1 MEHGMSD
8 EKWCIDTGLAIQF
21 PVYTRFNANDVLPDP
36 ITPLGA
42 SMFWNPEMFPGGS
55 LAYAELGSATAVEAI
70 ENEAWPFGAFCYGYL
85 YVNVTMARLVGIRSG
100 IGWEGIDAA
109 FFGSH
114 PDAPTHKDLPTD
126 INPELSQ
133 KIADRTTWTLTT
145 STFPELDEETRIAD
159 GLRASRPDFSTLTNA
174 ALVAYAR
181 SMMPYSRLM
190 WRGEVVAGSQAAIGP
205 AVVMSIL
212 GPDNPVNVVDI
223 TGPAGDV
230 VSAMPS
236 YALWDMSRLVRAS
249 APLTKAFDEGIEG
262 LNERLRANHPDFAQH
277 FAAFIREFGYRGPS
291 EWDMGAD
298 SWETKPE
305 LALSLLDRMRQL
317 DDADSPSSKQAAHAA
332 ATDKAM
338 MEATAGMDAATEA
351 AFRGAIGSARRFAGW
366 RESGKSS
373 CIKIMNEARMALIE
387 LGERLAAKGVLDH
400 SRQIFIA
407 LDEELDSLALEETTL
422 RPVLAQREKEWNAL
436 KELEVPTFLDGSK
449 PIPPISEVPRKGANR
464 AEKAAKGTILTGAAA
479 STGIVEGVARVITGT
494 DAISE
499 FQPGEILVAP
509 QTDPSWTPLFMV
521 ASAVIVD
528 TGSMGSHAMIVAREL
543 GIPCVAGLPKATEM
557 IGTGT
562 RVRVDGAA
570 GTVEI
575 L

>member
-1 MEHGMSD
+1 M
-8 EKWCIDTGLAIQF
+8 DTFMAKAWITDTDPSTRF
-21 PVYTRFNANDVLPDP
+21 PVFTRLNAADVMSDP

-42 SMFWNPEMFPGGS
+42 SMCWIPNVLPGWASGYVEDICFTS
-55 LAYAELGSATAVEAI
+55 DELAEASSV
-70 ENEAWPFGAFCYGYL
+70 AGFFYGYL
-85 YVNVTMARLVGIRSG
+85 YVNQSSVRVLGIRKG
-100 IGWEGIDAA
+100 MGWETIDAI
-109 FFGSH
+109 FFNSPG
-114 PDAPTHKDLPTD
+114 APAHETSPTD
-126 INPELSQ
+126 ENPALT
-133 KIADRTTWTLTT
+133 ALAPARAGWALTT
-145 STFPELDEETRIAD
+145 SKFEGADEDEAIAD
-159 GLRASRPDFSTLTNA
+159 DLRRNRPNLRGMSNRALVARARSVMPYERLAWRSEQIGSSNA
-174 ALVAYAR
+174 AL
-181 SMMPYSRLM
+181 
-190 WRGEVVAGSQAAIGP
+190 GP
-205 AVVMSIL
+205 AVAGQIL
-212 GPDNPVNVVDI
+212 GDKALLLVTI
-223 TGPAGDV
+223 LGYAGDV
-230 VSAMPS
+230 ESAAPTYSLWSLSRTVKNDPKMT
-236 YALWDMSRLVRAS
+236 AL
-249 APLTKAFDEGIEG
+249 FDSGV
-262 LNERLRANHPDFAQH
+262 DKVVAQLPTARGGFWSD
-277 FAAFIREFGYRGPS
+277 FAAFIAEFGYRGPS
-291 EWDMGAD
+291 EWDLGTE
-298 SWETKPE
+298 SWESKPS
-305 LALSLLDRMRQL
+305 LALGLIDRMRQL

-338 MEATAGMDAATEA
+338 MEATAGMDPATEA

-387 LGERLAAKGVLDH
+387 LGERLESKGVLDH

-407 LDEELDSLALEETTL
+407 LDEELDSLALEEMTL
-422 RPVLAQREKEWNAL
+422 RPILAQREKEWNLL
-436 KELEVPTFLDGSK
+436 KELEVPMFLDGSK

-562 RVRVDGAA
+562 MVRVDGAA

>member
-1 MEHGMSD
+1 MA
-8 EKWCIDTGLAIQF
+8 KAWITDTD
-21 PVYTRFNANDVLPDP
+21 PSTRFPIFTRLNAADVMSDP

-42 SMFWNPEMFPGGS
+42 SMCWIPNVLPGWASGYVEDICFTS
-55 LAYAELGSATAVEAI
+55 DELAEASSV
-70 ENEAWPFGAFCYGYL
+70 AGFFYGYL
-85 YVNVTMARLVGIRSG
+85 YVNQSSVRVLGIRKG
-100 IGWEGIDAA
+100 MGWETIDAI
-109 FFGSH
+109 FFNSPG
-114 PDAPTHKDLPTD
+114 APAHESSPTD
-126 INPELSQ
+126 ENPALT
-133 KIADRTTWTLTT
+133 ALAPARAGWALTT
-145 STFPELDEETRIAD
+145 SKFEGADEDEAIAD
-159 GLRASRPDFSTLTNA
+159 DLRRNRPNLRGMSNRALVARARSVMPYERLAWRSEQIGSSNA
-174 ALVAYAR
+174 AL
-181 SMMPYSRLM
+181 
-190 WRGEVVAGSQAAIGP
+190 GP
-205 AVVMSIL
+205 AVAGQIL
-212 GPDNPVNVVDI
+212 GDKAHLLVTI
-223 TGPAGDV
+223 LGYAGDV
-230 VSAMPS
+230 ESAAPTYSLWSLSRTVKNDPKMT
-236 YALWDMSRLVRAS
+236 AL
-249 APLTKAFDEGIEG
+249 FDSGV
-262 LNERLRANHPDFAQH
+262 DKVVAQLPTARGGFWSD
-277 FAAFIREFGYRGPS
+277 FAAFIAEFGYRGPG
-291 EWDMGAD
+291 EWDLGTE
-298 SWETKPE
+298 SWESKPS
-305 LALSLLDRMRQL
+305 LALGLVDRMRQL

-338 MEATAGMDAATEA
+338 MEATSGMDAATEA

-387 LGERLAAKGVLDH
+387 LGERLEAKGVLDH

-407 LDEELDSLALEETTL
+407 LAEELDSLALEEMTL
-422 RPVLAQREKEWNAL
+422 RPILGKREKEWNLL
-436 KELEVPTFLDGSK
+436 KELEVPMFLDGSK
-449 PIPPISEVPRKGANR
+449 PIPPISEVPRKGANK

>member
-1 MEHGMSD
+1 M
-8 EKWCIDTGLAIQF
+8 DTFMAKAWITDTD
-21 PVYTRFNANDVLPDP
+21 PSTRFPIFTRLNAADVMSDP

-42 SMFWNPEMFPGGS
+42 SMCWIPNVLPGWASGYVEDICFTS
-55 LAYAELGSATAVEAI
+55 DELAEASSV
-70 ENEAWPFGAFCYGYL
+70 AGFFYGYL
-85 YVNVTMARLVGIRSG
+85 YVNQSSVRVLGIRKG
-100 IGWEGIDAA
+100 MGWETIDAI
-109 FFGSH
+109 FFNSPG
-114 PDAPTHKDLPTD
+114 APAHESSPTD
-126 INPELSQ
+126 ENPALT
-133 KIADRTTWTLTT
+133 ALAPARAGWALTT
-145 STFPELDEETRIAD
+145 SKFEGADEDEAIAD
-159 GLRASRPDFSTLTNA
+159 DLRRNRPNLRGMSNRALVARARSVMPYERLAWRSEQIGSSNA
-174 ALVAYAR
+174 AL
-181 SMMPYSRLM
+181 
-190 WRGEVVAGSQAAIGP
+190 GP
-205 AVVMSIL
+205 AVAGQIL
-212 GPDNPVNVVDI
+212 GDKAHLLVTI
-223 TGPAGDV
+223 LGYAGDV
-230 VSAMPS
+230 ESAAPTYSLWSLSRTVKNDPKMT
-236 YALWDMSRLVRAS
+236 AL
-249 APLTKAFDEGIEG
+249 FDSGV
-262 LNERLRANHPDFAQH
+262 DKVVAQLPTARGGFLSD
-277 FAAFIREFGYRGPS
+277 FAAFIAEFGYRGPS
-291 EWDMGAD
+291 EWDLGTE
-298 SWETKPE
+298 SWESKPS
-305 LALSLLDRMRQL
+305 LALGLVDRMRQL

-338 MEATAGMDAATEA
+338 MEATSGMDAATEA

-387 LGERLAAKGVLDH
+387 LGERLEAKGVLDH

-407 LDEELDSLALEETTL
+407 LDEELDSLALEEMTL
-422 RPVLAQREKEWNAL
+422 RPILAKREKEWNLL
-436 KELEVPTFLDGSK
+436 KELEVPMFLDGSK

-479 STGIVEGVARVITGT
+479 STGVVEGVARVITGT

>member
-1 MEHGMSD
+1 MS
-8 EKWCIDTGLAIQF
+8 
-21 PVYTRFNANDVLPDP
+21 DP

-42 SMFWNPEMFPGGS
+42 SMCWIPNVLPGWASGYVEDICFTS
-55 LAYAELGSATAVEAI
+55 DELAEASSV
-70 ENEAWPFGAFCYGYL
+70 AGFFYGYL
-85 YVNVTMARLVGIRSG
+85 YVNQSSVRVLGIRKG
-100 IGWEGIDAA
+100 MGWETIDAI
-109 FFGSH
+109 FFNSPG
-114 PDAPTHKDLPTD
+114 APAHETSPTD
-126 INPELSQ
+126 ENPALT
-133 KIADRTTWTLTT
+133 ALAPARAGWALTT
-145 STFPELDEETRIAD
+145 SKFEGADEDEAIAD
-159 GLRASRPDFSTLTNA
+159 DLRRNRPNLRGMSNRALVARARSVMPYERLAWRSEQIGSSNA
-174 ALVAYAR
+174 AL
-181 SMMPYSRLM
+181 
-190 WRGEVVAGSQAAIGP
+190 GP
-205 AVVMSIL
+205 AVAGQIL
-212 GPDNPVNVVDI
+212 GDKAHLLVTI
-223 TGPAGDV
+223 LGYAGDV
-230 VSAMPS
+230 ESAAPTYSLWSLSRTVKNDPKMT
-236 YALWDMSRLVRAS
+236 AL
-249 APLTKAFDEGIEG
+249 FDSGV
-262 LNERLRANHPDFAQH
+262 DKVVAQLPTARGGFWSD
-277 FAAFIREFGYRGPS
+277 FAAFIAEFGYRGPS
-291 EWDMGAD
+291 EWDLGTE
-298 SWETKPE
+298 SWESKPS
-305 LALSLLDRMRQL
+305 LALGLIDRMRQL

-338 MEATAGMDAATEA
+338 MEATAGMDPATEA

-387 LGERLAAKGVLDH
+387 LGERLESKGVLDH

-407 LDEELDSLALEETTL
+407 LDEELDSLALEEMTL
-422 RPVLAQREKEWNAL
+422 RPILAQREKEWNLL
-436 KELEVPTFLDGSK
+436 KELEVPMFLDGSK

-479 STGIVEGVARVITGT
+479 STGVVEGMARVITGT

-562 RVRVDGAA
+562 MVRVDGAA

>member
-1 MEHGMSD
+1 M
-8 EKWCIDTGLAIQF
+8 DTRMTKAWITDTDPSTRF
-21 PVYTRFNANDVLPDP
+21 PVFTRLNAADVMSDP

-42 SMFWNPEMFPGGS
+42 SMCWIPNVLPGWASGYVEDICFTS
-55 LAYAELGSATAVEAI
+55 DELAEASSV
-70 ENEAWPFGAFCYGYL
+70 AGFFYGYL
-85 YVNVTMARLVGIRSG
+85 YVNQSSVRVLGIRKG
-100 IGWEGIDAA
+100 MGWETIDAI
-109 FFGSH
+109 FFNSPG
-114 PDAPTHKDLPTD
+114 APTHAASPADE
-126 INPELSQ
+126 NPALT
-133 KIADRTTWTLTT
+133 ALAPARAGWALTT
-145 STFPELDEETRIAD
+145 SKFEGADEDEAIAD
-159 GLRASRPDFSTLTNA
+159 DLRRNRPNLRGMSNRALVARARSVMPYERLAWRSEQIGSSNA
-174 ALVAYAR
+174 AL
-181 SMMPYSRLM
+181 
-190 WRGEVVAGSQAAIGP
+190 GP
-205 AVVMSIL
+205 AVAGQIL
-212 GPDNPVNVVDI
+212 GDKAHLLVTI
-223 TGPAGDV
+223 LGYAGDV
-230 VSAMPS
+230 ESAAPTYSLWSLSRTVKNDPKMT
-236 YALWDMSRLVRAS
+236 AL
-249 APLTKAFDEGIEG
+249 FDSGV
-262 LNERLRANHPDFAQH
+262 DKVVAQLPTARGGFWSD
-277 FAAFIREFGYRGPS
+277 FAAFIAEFGYRGPS
-291 EWDMGAD
+291 EWDLGTE
-298 SWETKPE
+298 SWESKPS
-305 LALSLLDRMRQL
+305 LALGLVDRMRQL

-387 LGERLAAKGVLDH
+387 LGERLEAKGVLDH

-407 LDEELDSLALEETTL
+407 LDEELDSLALEEMTL
-422 RPVLAQREKEWNAL
+422 RPILAKREKEWNLL
-436 KELEVPTFLDGSK
+436 KELEVPMFLDGSK
-449 PIPPISEVPRKGANR
+449 PIPPISEVPRKGANK

-494 DAISE
+494 DAISD

>member
-1 MEHGMSD
+1 M
-8 EKWCIDTGLAIQF
+8 DTFMAKAWITDTDPSTRF
-21 PVYTRFNANDVLPDP
+21 PVFTRLNAADVMSDP

-42 SMFWNPEMFPGGS
+42 SMCWIPNVLPGWASGYVEDICFTS
-55 LAYAELGSATAVEAI
+55 DELAEASSV
-70 ENEAWPFGAFCYGYL
+70 AGFFYGYL
-85 YVNVTMARLVGIRSG
+85 YVNQSSVRVLGIRKG
-100 IGWEGIDAA
+100 MGWETIDAI
-109 FFGSH
+109 FFNSPG
-114 PDAPTHKDLPTD
+114 APAHETSPTD
-126 INPELSQ
+126 ENPALT
-133 KIADRTTWTLTT
+133 ALAPARAGWALTT
-145 STFPELDEETRIAD
+145 SKFEGADEDEAIAD
-159 GLRASRPDFSTLTNA
+159 DLRRNRPNLRGMSNRALVARARSVMPYERLAWRSEQIGSSNA
-174 ALVAYAR
+174 AL
-181 SMMPYSRLM
+181 
-190 WRGEVVAGSQAAIGP
+190 GP
-205 AVVMSIL
+205 AVAGQIL
-212 GPDNPVNVVDI
+212 GDKAHLLVTI
-223 TGPAGDV
+223 LGYAGDV
-230 VSAMPS
+230 ESAAPTYSLWSLSRTVKNDPTMT
-236 YALWDMSRLVRAS
+236 AL
-249 APLTKAFDEGIEG
+249 FDSGV
-262 LNERLRANHPDFAQH
+262 DKVVAQLPTARGGFWSD
-277 FAAFIREFGYRGPS
+277 FAAFIAEFGYRGPS
-291 EWDMGAD
+291 EWDLGTE
-298 SWETKPE
+298 SWESKPS
-305 LALSLLDRMRQL
+305 LALGLVDRMRQL

-338 MEATAGMDAATEA
+338 MEATAGMDPATEA

-387 LGERLAAKGVLDH
+387 LGERLESKGVLDH

-407 LDEELDSLALEETTL
+407 LDEELDSLALEEMTL
-422 RPVLAQREKEWNAL
+422 RPILAQREKEWNLL
-436 KELEVPTFLDGSK
+436 KELEVPMFLDGSK

>member
-1 MEHGMSD
+1 MA
-8 EKWCIDTGLAIQF
+8 KAWITDTEPSTRF
-21 PVYTRFNANDVLPDP
+21 PVFTRLNAADVMSDP

-42 SMFWNPEMFPGGS
+42 SMCWIPNVLPGWASGYVEDVCFTS
-55 LAYAELGSATAVEAI
+55 DELMDESAVAG
-70 ENEAWPFGAFCYGYL
+70 FFYGYL
-85 YVNVTMARLVGIRSG
+85 YVNQSSVRVLGIRKG
-100 IGWEGIDAA
+100 MGWETIDAI
-109 FFGSH
+109 FFNSPG
-114 PDAPTHKDLPTD
+114 APVHAASPADE
-126 INPELSQ
+126 NPSLT
-133 KIADRTTWTLTT
+133 ALAPARAGWALTT
-145 STFPELDEETRIAD
+145 SKFEGADEDEAIAD
-159 GLRASRPDFSTLTNA
+159 DLRRNRPNLRGMSNRALVARARSVMPYERLAWRSEQIGSSNA
-174 ALVAYAR
+174 AL
-181 SMMPYSRLM
+181 
-190 WRGEVVAGSQAAIGP
+190 GP
-205 AVVMSIL
+205 AVAGQIL
-212 GPDNPVNVVDI
+212 GDKAHLLVTI
-223 TGPAGDV
+223 LGYAGDV
-230 VSAMPS
+230 ESAAPT
-236 YALWDMSRLVRAS
+236 YALWSLSRTVKNDPAMTAL
-249 APLTKAFDEGIEG
+249 FDSGVE
-262 LNERLRANHPDFAQH
+262 NVVAQLPTARGGFWSD
-277 FAAFIREFGYRGPS
+277 FAAFIAEFGYRGPS
-291 EWDMGAD
+291 EWDLGTE
-298 SWETKPE
+298 SWESKPS
-305 LALSLLDRMRQL
+305 LALGLIDRMRQL
-317 DDADSPSSKQAAHAA
+317 DDSDSPSSKQAAHAA

-351 AFRGAIGSARRFAGW
+351 AFRGAVGSARRFAGW

-387 LGERLAAKGVLDH
+387 LGERLAAKGVIDH

-407 LDEELDSLALEETTL
+407 LDEELDSLALEEMTL

-436 KELEVPTFLDGSK
+436 KDLEVPTFLDGSK
-449 PIPPISEVPRKGANR
+449 PIPPISEVPRKGANK

-479 STGIVEGVARVITGT
+479 STGVVEGVARVITGT

-562 RVRVDGAA
+562 MVRVDGAA

>member
-1 MEHGMSD
+1 MT
-8 EKWCIDTGLAIQF
+8 KAWITDTEPSTRF
-21 PVYTRFNANDVLPDP
+21 PVFTRLNAADVMSDP

-42 SMFWNPEMFPGGS
+42 SMCWIPNVLPGWASGYVEDICFTS
-55 LAYAELGSATAVEAI
+55 DELAEASSV
-70 ENEAWPFGAFCYGYL
+70 AGFFYGYL
-85 YVNVTMARLVGIRSG
+85 YVNQSSVRVLGIRKG
-100 IGWEGIDAA
+100 MGWETIDAI
-109 FFGSH
+109 FFNSPG
-114 PDAPTHKDLPTD
+114 APAHDTSPTD
-126 INPELSQ
+126 ENPALT
-133 KIADRTTWTLTT
+133 ALAPARAGWALTT
-145 STFPELDEETRIAD
+145 SKFEGADEDEAIAD
-159 GLRASRPDFSTLTNA
+159 DLRRNRPNLRGMSNRALVARARSVMPYERLAWRSEQIGSSNA
-174 ALVAYAR
+174 AL
-181 SMMPYSRLM
+181 
-190 WRGEVVAGSQAAIGP
+190 GP
-205 AVVMSIL
+205 AVAGQIL
-212 GPDNPVNVVDI
+212 GDKAHLLVTI
-223 TGPAGDV
+223 LGYAGDV
-230 VSAMPS
+230 ESAAPTYSLWSLSRTVKNDPKMT
-236 YALWDMSRLVRAS
+236 AL
-249 APLTKAFDEGIEG
+249 FDSGV
-262 LNERLRANHPDFAQH
+262 DKVVAQLPNARGGFWSD
-277 FAAFIREFGYRGPS
+277 FAAFIAEFGYRGPS
-291 EWDMGAD
+291 EWDLGTE
-298 SWETKPE
+298 SWESKPS
-305 LALSLLDRMRQL
+305 LALGLVDRMRQL

-338 MEATAGMDAATEA
+338 MEATAGMDSATES

-387 LGERLAAKGVLDH
+387 LGERLEAKGVLDH

-407 LDEELDSLALEETTL
+407 LDEELDSLALEEMTL
-422 RPVLAQREKEWNAL
+422 RPILAKREKEWNLL
-436 KELEVPTFLDGSK
+436 KELEVPMFLDGSK
-449 PIPPISEVPRKGANR
+449 PIPPISEVPRKGANK

-494 DAISE
+494 DAISD

>member
-1 MEHGMSD
+1 M
-8 EKWCIDTGLAIQF
+8 DTFMAKAWITDTEPSTRF
-21 PVYTRFNANDVLPDP
+21 PVFTRLNAADVMSDP

-42 SMFWNPEMFPGGS
+42 SMCWIPNVLPGWASGYVEDVCFTS
-55 LAYAELGSATAVEAI
+55 DELMDESAVAG
-70 ENEAWPFGAFCYGYL
+70 FFYGYL
-85 YVNVTMARLVGIRSG
+85 YVNQSSVRVLGIRKG
-100 IGWEGIDAA
+100 MGWETIDAI
-109 FFGSH
+109 FFNSPG
-114 PDAPTHKDLPTD
+114 APVHAASPTD
-126 INPELSQ
+126 ENPALT
-133 KIADRTTWTLTT
+133 ALAPARAGWALTT
-145 STFPELDEETRIAD
+145 SKFEGADEDEAIAD
-159 GLRASRPDFSTLTNA
+159 DLRRNRPNLRGMSNRALVARARSVMPYERLAWRSEQIGSSNA
-174 ALVAYAR
+174 AL
-181 SMMPYSRLM
+181 
-190 WRGEVVAGSQAAIGP
+190 GP
-205 AVVMSIL
+205 AVAGQIL
-212 GPDNPVNVVDI
+212 GDKAHLLVTI
-223 TGPAGDV
+223 LGYAGDV
-230 VSAMPS
+230 ESAAPT
-236 YALWDMSRLVRAS
+236 YALWSLSRTVKNDPVMTAL
-249 APLTKAFDEGIEG
+249 FDSGVE
-262 LNERLRANHPDFAQH
+262 NVVAQLPTARGGFWSD
-277 FAAFIREFGYRGPS
+277 FAAFIAEFGYRGPS
-291 EWDMGAD
+291 EWDLGTE
-298 SWETKPE
+298 SWESKPS
-305 LALSLLDRMRQL
+305 LALGLIDRMRQL
-317 DDADSPSSKQAAHAA
+317 DDSDSPSSKQAAHAA

-351 AFRGAIGSARRFAGW
+351 AFRGAVGSARRFAGW

-407 LDEELDSLALEETTL
+407 LDEELDSLALEEMTL

-436 KELEVPTFLDGSK
+436 KDLEVPTFLDGSK
-449 PIPPISEVPRKGANR
+449 PIPPISEVPRKGANK

-479 STGIVEGVARVITGT
+479 STGVVEGVARVITGT

-562 RVRVDGAA
+562 MVRVDGAA